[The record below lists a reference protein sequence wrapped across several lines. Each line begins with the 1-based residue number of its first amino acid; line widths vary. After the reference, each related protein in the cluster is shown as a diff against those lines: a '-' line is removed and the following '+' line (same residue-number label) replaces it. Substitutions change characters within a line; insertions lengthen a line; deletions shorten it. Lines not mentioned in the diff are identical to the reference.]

1 MNEVRRAIHPQRKP
15 GGLGPFLQAWR
26 NLIGTGVLKLR
37 NKGHKTLKYSIYA

>member
-1 MNEVRRAIHPQRKP
+1 MNGVRRAIHPQRKP
-15 GGLGPFLQAWR
+15 GGLGPFLQGWK